1 MQTSVTDKAT
11 LLKKLTEHRNQIK
24 SFGVFGLSLFGS
36 FADDLNILEDSEV
49 DLLVD
54 FEPHKKTYDNFMEL
68 SFYLEELTG
77 RKIELVTRKSLN
89 KYIAPYIIKQAENV
103 SL

>member
-1 MQTSVTDKAT
+1 MQTSITDKAT
-11 LLKKLTEHRNQIK
+11 LLKKLTEHRDEIK
-24 SFGVFGLSLFGS
+24 SFGVIGLSLFGS
-36 FADDLNILEDSEV
+36 FAADLHIRKDSDV